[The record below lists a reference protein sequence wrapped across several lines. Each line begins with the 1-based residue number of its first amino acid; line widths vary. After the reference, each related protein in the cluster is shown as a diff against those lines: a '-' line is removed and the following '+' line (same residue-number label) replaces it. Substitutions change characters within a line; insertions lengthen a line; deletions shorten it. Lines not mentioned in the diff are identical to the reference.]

1 MPPYAGE
8 LKMQD
13 ANRHPQNEGKHQL
26 IYAPERTDAETRDV
40 RVHGRKNA
48 GRDIT
53 SDEARGAPQRQSAS
67 APYFEVY
74 DSYAREA
81 EDALTREDIPRSY
94 QKQVRDY
101 FRAIQPDRSGG
112 SGGGTP

>member
-1 MPPYAGE
+1 MPSYQGE
-8 LKMQD
+8 PKMQD
-13 ANRHPQNEGKHQL
+13 AKSHPLNEGKHQL
-26 IYAPERTDAETRDV
+26 IYAPERTDAETSDV

-74 DSYAREA
+74 DSYAHEA
-81 EDALTREDIPRSY
+81 ENALAREDIPRPY

-101 FRAIQPDRSGG
+101 FRAIQPDR
-112 SGGGTP
+112 GGGK